1 MPGSAREGRIDHIP
15 GDYDKGLL
23 EGAFLVI
30 GATDDRA
37 INERIFRDA
46 RKRGVLA
53 NIVDDPE
60 HCDFI
65 LPALCRQ
72 GDLVITVATGG
83 KSPALA
89 KKLRKELEEHYG
101 PEYETLL
108 KIMGEL
114 RGKIIDRGE
123 GSDENRK
130 LFEALVDSDIL
141 EPIRKGAWK
150 KVEKIVKDMTGVA
163 IDLRSIGDSGI
174 GIRPE
179 RATAAE
185 ATGSRLQG
193 RKKKKKHR
201 REATSREKKGSGTR
215 G

>member
-1 MPGSAREGRIDHIP
+1 MPA
-15 GDYDKGLL
+15 KG
-23 EGAFLVI
+23 
-30 GATDDRA
+30 
-37 INERIFRDA
+37 
-46 RKRGVLA
+46 GVLA

-163 IDLRSIGDSGI
+163 IDLRSMEDSGF
-174 GIRPE
+174 GIQ
-179 RATAAE
+179 AS
-185 ATGSRLQG
+185 G
-193 RKKKKKHR
+193 KKEKKHR
-201 REATSREKKGSGTR
+201 REATSHKPQATRHEAKRKGSGVKGPGSR
-215 G
+215 DK